1 MANYHKQCIFITAR
15 VHPGEPQASYSL
27 EGIVFWLLSD
37 DEHAKALRE
46 NNIIYVVPM
55 LNIDGVIHG
64 NQRTDLA
71 GFDENRKWQEP
82 SPYLQPILWATKNLV
97 KQIS

>member
-1 MANYHKQCIFITAR
+1 
-15 VHPGEPQASYSL
+15 
-27 EGIVFWLLSD
+27 
-37 DEHAKALRE
+37 
-46 NNIIYVVPM
+46 M

-71 GFDENRKWQEP
+71 GFDQNRKWQEP

-97 KQIS
+97 KQVSQEREIQIFCDMHGHFQPLGTFMYCNSCTEKDKPLTVNPAKF